1 MMFANTTQN
10 MYTTSQP
17 GQAPTA
23 TAPMGL
29 GSLDDLMAGNSAPAF
44 FTKDSKQGDTV
55 SGIVEK
61 IEVTQMRDFQTQQP
75 AYWNDGKPKEQ
86 IHIIIQTSLR
96 DPAVDDDDGR
106 RSLWVKGWGLQL
118 KALREAC
125 RQAGVKSPGVGD
137 TVAERF
143 IGYRQEGNAP
153 QPSKVYEFKVTVKDQ
168 ASDLIGGA
176 TASPA
181 TMPAPAAGR
190 QEPQAQPVQAAAPM
204 GPTPQQVQQVQQLTA
219 AGNSAQ
225 RVGELTGLTYQQVV
239 EILQPR
245 QGGDEQPEF

>member
-1 MMFANTTQN
+1 MFANTNQN
-10 MYTTSQP
+10 MYTSIQP
-17 GQAPTA
+17 RQAAATPTI
-23 TAPMGL
+23 L

-44 FTKDSKQGDTV
+44 FTKDSEQGDTV

-96 DPAVDDDDGR
+96 DPAMDDDDGR

-125 RQAGVKSPGVGD
+125 RQAGVKSPRVGD

-143 IGYRQEGNAP
+143 IGYQQEGNAP
-153 QPSKVYEFKVTVKDQ
+153 QPSKVYDFKVTPRSQ
-168 ASDLIGGA
+168 ASDLIGGNTVSQTMMPSTA
-176 TASPA
+176 TVQQIPQAPPTQFTQPA
-181 TMPAPAAGR
+181 T
-190 QEPQAQPVQAAAPM
+190 
-204 GPTPQQVQQVQQLTA
+204 PTPQQVQQVQQLNA

-225 RVGELTGLTYQQVV
+225 RVGELTGLTYQQVI
-239 EILQPR
+239 EILQP
-245 QGGDEQPEF
+245 QPSGDEQPEF

>member
-1 MMFANTTQN
+1 MMFANTNQN

-23 TAPMGL
+23 PAPMGL

-55 SGIVEK
+55 SGVVEK
-61 IEVTQMRDFQTQQP
+61 IEVTQMRDYQTQQP

-118 KALREAC
+118 KALRAAC
-125 RQAGVKSPGVGD
+125 RQAGVKSPRVGD

-143 IGYRQEGNAP
+143 TGYRQEDNAP
-153 QPSKVYEFKVTVKDQ
+153 QPSKVYEFKVTVKDR

-176 TASPA
+176 PA
-181 TMPAPAAGR
+181 NPAPCPPPPPAGR
-190 QEPQAQPVQAAAPM
+190 NPRRSPCRRRP
-204 GPTPQQVQQVQQLTA
+204 P
-219 AGNSAQ
+219 
-225 RVGELTGLTYQQVV
+225 RVLR
-239 EILQPR
+239 PSR
-245 QGGDEQPEF
+245 FSRCSS

>member
-1 MMFANTTQN
+1 MMFANTNQN

-23 TAPMGL
+23 PAPMGL

-55 SGIVEK
+55 SGVVEK
-61 IEVTQMRDFQTQQP
+61 IEVTQMRDYQTQQP

-118 KALREAC
+118 KALRAAC
-125 RQAGVKSPGVGD
+125 RQAGVKSPRVGD

-143 IGYRQEGNAP
+143 TGYRQEDNAP
-153 QPSKVYEFKVTVKDQ
+153 QPSKVYEFKVTVKDR
-168 ASDLIGGA
+168 ASDLIGG
-176 TASPA
+176 TPA
-181 TMPAPAAGR
+181 NPAAMPAPAAGR
-190 QEPQAQPVQAAAPM
+190 QAPQAQPVQSTAPT

-219 AGNSAQ
+219 AGNSMQ
-225 RVGELTGLTYQQVV
+225 RVGELTGLAYQQVV

>member
-1 MMFANTTQN
+1 MFANTNQN
-10 MYTTSQP
+10 MYATSQP

-23 TAPMGL
+23 TAPAGL

-55 SGIVEK
+55 SGVVEK

-125 RQAGVKSPGVGD
+125 RQAGVKSPRVGD

-143 IGYRQEGNAP
+143 TGYRQEGNAP
-153 QPSKVYEFKVTVKDQ
+153 QPSKVYEFKVTAKDQ
-168 ASDLIGGA
+168 ASDLISGA
-176 TASPA
+176 AANPA
-181 TMPAPAAGR
+181 AMPAPAVR
-190 QEPQAQPVQAAAPM
+190 QTPQAQPVQAMPPVA
-204 GPTPQQVQQVQQLTA
+204 PTPQQVQQVRQLAA
-219 AGNSAQ
+219 AGNSMQ
-225 RVGELTGLTYQQVV
+225 RVGELTGLAYQQVV
-239 EILQPR
+239 EILQPQ

>member
-1 MMFANTTQN
+1 MMFANTNQN
-10 MYTTSQP
+10 MYATSQP

-23 TAPMGL
+23 PAPIGL

-55 SGIVEK
+55 SGVVEK

-125 RQAGVKSPGVGD
+125 RQAGVKSPRVGD

-143 IGYRQEGNAP
+143 TGYRQEGNAP
-153 QPSKVYEFKVTVKDQ
+153 QPSKVYEFKVTAKDQ
-168 ASDLIGGA
+168 ASDLISGA
-176 TASPA
+176 AASPA
-181 TMPAPAAGR
+181 AMPASAVR
-190 QEPQAQPVQAAAPM
+190 QTPQAQPVQAMPPAA
-204 GPTPQQVQQVQQLTA
+204 PTPQQVQQVRQLAA
-219 AGNSAQ
+219 AGNSMQ
-225 RVGELTGLTYQQVV
+225 RVGELTGLAYQQVV
-239 EILQPR
+239 EILQPQ

>member
-1 MMFANTTQN
+1 MMFANTNQN
-10 MYTTSQP
+10 MYATSQP
-17 GQAPTA
+17 GQAPAA
-23 TAPMGL
+23 TAPAGL

-55 SGIVEK
+55 SGVVEK

-125 RQAGVKSPGVGD
+125 RQAGVKSPRVGD

-143 IGYRQEGNAP
+143 TGYRQEGNAP
-153 QPSKVYEFKVTVKDQ
+153 QPSKVYEFRVTAKDQ
-168 ASDLIGGA
+168 ASDLISGA
-176 TASPA
+176 AANPA
-181 TMPAPAAGR
+181 AMPAPAVR
-190 QEPQAQPVQAAAPM
+190 QTPQAQPVQAVPPAA
-204 GPTPQQVQQVQQLTA
+204 PTPQQVQQVRQLAA
-219 AGNSAQ
+219 AGNSMQ
-225 RVGELTGLTYQQVV
+225 RVGELTGLAYQQVV

>member
-1 MMFANTTQN
+1 MMFANTYQN
-10 MYTTSQP
+10 MYATSQP

-23 TAPMGL
+23 PASMGL

-44 FTKDSKQGDTV
+44 FTKGSKQGDTV
-55 SGIVEK
+55 SGVVEK

-125 RQAGVKSPGVGD
+125 RQAGVKSPRVGD

-143 IGYRQEGNAP
+143 TGYRQEGNAP
-153 QPSKVYEFKVTVKDQ
+153 QPSKVYEFKVTAKDQ
-168 ASDLIGGA
+168 ASDLISGA
-176 TASPA
+176 AASPA
-181 TMPAPAAGR
+181 AMPAPAVR
-190 QEPQAQPVQAAAPM
+190 QTPQAQPVQAMPPVA
-204 GPTPQQVQQVQQLTA
+204 PTPQQVQQVRQLAA
-219 AGNSAQ
+219 AGNSMQ
-225 RVGELTGLTYQQVV
+225 RVGELTGLAYQQVV
-239 EILQPR
+239 EILQPQ